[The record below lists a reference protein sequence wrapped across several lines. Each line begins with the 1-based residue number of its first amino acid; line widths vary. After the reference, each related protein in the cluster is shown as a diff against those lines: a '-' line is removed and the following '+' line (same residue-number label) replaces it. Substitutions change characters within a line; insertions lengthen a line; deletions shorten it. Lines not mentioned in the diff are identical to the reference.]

1 MALQEILSQV
11 EETGQKQVEEIRTKT
26 KSEVEAK
33 ISDARDKGNAISKE
47 IAVETLRQIEQL
59 EQQEIPA
66 AELEVKRS
74 RLDAQRRAL
83 EETRKEVF
91 DKLEK
96 LDKADLEKV
105 YKKLLSNLPKGG
117 ILHCRKEDA
126 SLIGKYSK
134 LKRGSSI
141 NEPGF
146 IVETPDYRLDFR
158 FSTLVEKAWQDH
170 LPIVSEELFG
180 K

>member
-1 MALQEILSQV
+1 MALQEILTQV
-11 EETGQKQVEEIRTKT
+11 EKTGQKQVEEIRTKT

-33 ISDARDKGNAISKE
+33 LSEARNKGKAVSKE

-83 EETRKEVF
+83 EDTRKEVF
-91 DKLEK
+91 DKLGK
-96 LDKADLEKV
+96 LGKADLEKV
-105 YKKLLSNLPKGG
+105 YKKLSFNLPKGG
-117 ILHCRKEDA
+117 TLHCRKEDA
-126 SLIGKYSK
+126 SLIGKFSK
-134 LKRGSSI
+134 LKMGSSI

>member
-11 EETGQKQVEEIRTKT
+11 EKTGQKQVEAIRTKT
-26 KSEVEAK
+26 KSEVEIKLLEAK
-33 ISDARDKGNAISKE
+33 EKGETISKE
-47 IAVETLRQIEQL
+47 ITDECLRQIEQL

-66 AELEVKRS
+66 SELEVKRS

-91 DKLEK
+91 DKLGK
-96 LDKADLEKV
+96 LDKANLEKV
-105 YKKLLSNLPKGG
+105 YKKLLSNLPEGG
-117 ILHCRKEDA
+117 TLHCRKEDA
-126 SLIGKYSK
+126 NLIKKLSK
-134 LKRGSSI
+134 LKMGSSI
-141 NEPGF
+141 GEPGF
-146 IVETPDYRLDFR
+146 IVENPDYRLDFR

>member
-33 ISDARDKGNAISKE
+33 LSEARDKGQAVSKE
-47 IAVETLRQIEQL
+47 IADETLRQIEQL

-91 DKLEK
+91 DKLGK
-96 LDKADLEKV
+96 LGKADLEKV
-105 YKKLLSNLPKGG
+105 YNKILSNLPKGG
-117 ILHCRKEDA
+117 TLHCSKEDA
-126 SLIGKYSK
+126 SLIGKFSK
-134 LKRGSSI
+134 LKMGSSI
-141 NEPGF
+141 DEPGF

-170 LPIVSEELFG
+170 LSIVSEELFG

>member
-11 EETGQKQVEEIRTKT
+11 EKTGQEQVEEIRTKT

-33 ISDARDKGNAISKE
+33 LSEARDKGKEVSKE
-47 IAVETLRQIEQL
+47 IGVETLRQIEQL

-91 DKLEK
+91 DKLGK
-96 LDKADLEKV
+96 LGKADIGNV
-105 YKKLLSNLPKGG
+105 YKKLSSNLPKGG

-126 SLIGKYSK
+126 SLIGKFSK
-134 LKRGSSI
+134 LKMGSSI
-141 NEPGF
+141 DEPGF

-158 FSTLVEKAWQDH
+158 FSTLAEKAWQDH
-170 LPIVSEELFG
+170 LPIVSEELFS

>member
-33 ISDARDKGNAISKE
+33 LSDARDKGNAISKE

-96 LDKADLEKV
+96 LGKADLEKV
-105 YKKLLSNLPKGG
+105 YKKLLSNLPKG
-117 ILHCRKEDA
+117 
-126 SLIGKYSK
+126 
-134 LKRGSSI
+134 
-141 NEPGF
+141 
-146 IVETPDYRLDFR
+146 
-158 FSTLVEKAWQDH
+158 
-170 LPIVSEELFG
+170 
-180 K
+180 